1 MLHGYS
7 SYQLVFGKNPNLPNK
22 MTDNL
27 PALVG
32 TTSET
37 LAKYLQKLDQ
47 SRKALVQPKVDEQ
60 I

>member
-1 MLHGYS
+1 
-7 SYQLVFGKNPNLPNK
+7 

-37 LAKYLQKLDQ
+37 LAKHLQKLDQ